1 MMHDAVGEFLLTASD
16 SSSVCLNCHEAEDRR
31 SYHISTTP
39 SAMPAGS
46 PPVNMT
52 PGGDFGWLKKTFN
65 WSAHGRAFTEEG
77 EDHGHNIVAADFN
90 FVPDSTPTAPGGTF
104 NSNDLSCTSC
114 HDQHGKLRR
123 LEGDVIAPDGAPII
137 ASGSYDDSPVPGP
150 GEAVGVYRLLRGQG
164 SDPGAGG
171 VTYTAPV
178 PAAVAPDT
186 YNRPEDTTDT
196 RVAYGASM
204 SRFCETCHPDM
215 HTDSGLLTHPV
226 DQNLGSTIAGN
237 YNKYVGSADLSGV
250 KDTAYDSLI
259 PFQENNST
267 DYATLASHANND
279 GSYTVGAESTDRV
292 SCLSC
297 HKSHAS
303 GWLHMTK
310 WNNESELIIVEGEWP
325 GTDAASPEAQDVA
338 MGRTQAETSAAYHD
352 TPASDYATYQRVL
365 CNKCHIKD

>member
-1 MMHDAVGEFLLTASD
+1 
-16 SSSVCLNCHEAEDRR
+16 
-31 SYHISTTP
+31 
-39 SAMPAGS
+39 
-46 PPVNMT
+46 
-52 PGGDFGWLKKTFN
+52 
-65 WSAHGRAFTEEG
+65 
-77 EDHGHNIVAADFN
+77 
-90 FVPDSTPTAPGGTF
+90 
-104 NSNDLSCTSC
+104 
-114 HDQHGKLRR
+114 
-123 LEGDVIAPDGAPII
+123 
-137 ASGSYDDSPVPGP
+137 
-150 GEAVGVYRLLRGQG
+150 
-164 SDPGAGG
+164 
-171 VTYTAPV
+171 
-178 PAAVAPDT
+178 
-186 YNRPEDTTDT
+186 
-196 RVAYGASM
+196 
-204 SRFCETCHPDM
+204 M